1 MNTTHSAA
9 PTAAYAYY
17 CCDCGGSV
25 QLLDDKRATFSC
37 EKCPANG
44 GHTKRYARAC
54 TSSSRKTQVSAAHA
68 IQLQLAGEPLPG
80 VSDEGAGANTPRDS
94 GASNFDTAFTP
105 KLPRTP
111 SSAQLTRTFSSAF
124 SVIDP
129 GGGHAAPATSASTPA
144 MRTSASASSISH
156 QPTMKPPTRKR
167 SSLAISDMSGEG
179 GAPPEQWEES
189 PLSMLCAAAL
199 PQGSSASPARGDAGA
214 AGATAS
220 AGTGARG
227 KATTA
232 AAKAAATGL
241 DTDEEREAKRLRRVQ
256 ANRESAR
263 NTIRRKKAQYEQ
275 LSKRAA
281 QLDAENAE
289 MKKQREELLATFQK
303 LQAETAALMQER
315 DQLAMARRAKGLPPV
330 ELEPTAQFSTQDSVH
345 AHGSTTDLRSLDV
358 TSTSAMEGTGEAPT
372 NSLPRVGSHPM
383 LMPAHML
390 GAFGMPYNMWPP
402 GVMWQPYMMHAQQH
416 AQQPAHVPPSTR

>member
-1 MNTTHSAA
+1 M
-9 PTAAYAYY
+9 
-17 CCDCGGSV
+17 
-25 QLLDDKRATFSC
+25 
-37 EKCPANG
+37 
-44 GHTKRYARAC
+44 
-54 TSSSRKTQVSAAHA
+54 SAAHA

-281 QLDAENAE
+281 QLDV
-289 MKKQREELLATFQK
+289 RS
-303 LQAETAALMQER
+303 R
-315 DQLAMARRAKGLPPV
+315 
-330 ELEPTAQFSTQDSVH
+330 
-345 AHGSTTDLRSLDV
+345 TTLHYAVCRVSLV
-358 TSTSAMEGTGEAPT
+358 
-372 NSLPRVGSHPM
+372 SLFRHD
-383 LMPAHML
+383 
-390 GAFGMPYNMWPP
+390 
-402 GVMWQPYMMHAQQH
+402 
-416 AQQPAHVPPSTR
+416 T